1 VSATSGFH
9 RWDSCP
15 DLLRRSQ
22 NTYNLLMENINTPD
36 SGRKVAGYH
45 ARNSLGDGLKTSY
58 DPAKVLIIGLG
69 QLGLPVAKY
78 VLERGFD
85 TYGYDISVK
94 AMERAEKTAGIK
106 RALDFGSEDFDVFII
121 SVSTHQPDNMFSP
134 LIDGLLSIA
143 HKISKEAKKD
153 GALVSIES
161 TIPKGTSKQVFEILN
176 HRLHVVQ
183 APHRWYSVEEKEMV

>member
-1 VSATSGFH
+1 
-9 RWDSCP
+9 
-15 DLLRRSQ
+15 
-22 NTYNLLMENINTPD
+22 MENINTPD

-45 ARNSLGDGLKTSY
+45 ARNILGDGLKTSS

-85 TYGYDISVK
+85 TYVYDISVK

-106 RALDFGSEDFDVFII
+106 RALDFGSEGFDVFLI
-121 SVSTHQPDNMFSP
+121 SVITHQPDDMFSP

-161 TIPKGTSKQVFEILN
+161 TIPKGTSKQVSEILN

-183 APHRWYSVEEKEMV
+183 